1 MVKDIPL
8 YTCKW
13 TVRWSIFF
21 SFSFIFLVRSTGYL
35 IACFRIRGRNRTEK
49 ILSINPW
56 LKKILLFYIAVEPK
70 IVSENHFKINVGD
83 DGDLYC
89 RAKGFPLIYFS
100 WKFYNRNTLVRLSPL
115 ENYTSRFSVS
125 HSEYDSQNE
134 VGSSKLQ
141 LTNVQKE
148 DYQMYTCIAENSVGS
163 VEHLITL
170 EGCGKGI
177 YFAVKGFIA
186 YYYY

>member
-1 MVKDIPL
+1 M
-8 YTCKW
+8 
-13 TVRWSIFF
+13 
-21 SFSFIFLVRSTGYL
+21 
-35 IACFRIRGRNRTEK
+35 
-49 ILSINPW
+49 
-56 LKKILLFYIAVEPK
+56 
-70 IVSENHFKINVGD
+70 
-83 DGDLYC
+83 
-89 RAKGFPLIYFS
+89 
-100 WKFYNRNTLVRLSPL
+100 RLSPL

-134 VGSSKLQ
+134 MGSSKLQ

-177 YFAVKGFIA
+177 YFAGFIV